1 MTPQEQQLIADL
13 FERLGRADGPRDP
26 EAERFIAERMAANP
40 GAAYAMAQTIVV
52 QDHALKSAEARISG
66 LEKEIAAAKEAGSPA
81 SRSGGSFAP
90 WTAGDLPTAR
100 GPLPAAGGL
109 PQSRNAV
116 PGQPVDQGAAR
127 LGAGSGMNSGMNSG
141 INAGMNPGMGSAA
154 GPAGWSGGP
163 TVDGRAA
170 TSVPSFGGR
179 SSGMGGFLS
188 GAGQIALGVVG
199 GALLADAARSMFSGF
214 GGTSPTEEVV
224 NNETIIE
231 EPAAASPWGDSAG
244 GDQVADAGRDGGA
257 WGNDV
262 NAQDPGGQDPGAQDP
277 SGQDP
282 NVQDAGYD
290 AGQDDGG
297 QDQGWDAGGDLGGG
311 DDSSWI

>member
-90 WTAGDLPTAR
+90 WTGSDLPAAR
-100 GPLPAAGGL
+100 GPLPAGGGL

-116 PGQPVDQGAAR
+116 PSQPVDQGATR
-127 LGAGSGMNSGMNSG
+127 FGAG
-141 INAGMNPGMGSAA
+141 AGMNPGMGAGA
-154 GPAGWSGGP
+154 GPAGGPAGWSGGP
-163 TVDGRAA
+163 SVDGRAA

-231 EPAAASPWGDSAG
+231 EPAAASPWGDAAG

-262 NAQDPGGQDPGAQDP
+262 NAQDPGGQDPGGQDP
-277 SGQDP
+277 GSQDPGSQDP

-290 AGQDDGG
+290 PGQDDGG